1 MALLERLQILI
12 DADAKGAVREFDKA
26 GQAAD
31 RLDAQLE
38 KGAAKTSAKLT
49 SIGTKAVIGGT
60 IVLGGLFKLAQASEE
75 AEIQQLKLENSV
87 KNSDQAFSNGGKALR
102 DLAGD
107 LQKVT
112 AADGDAIV
120 GAESLLVQ
128 FGLTEDQVKKIT
140 PLVVDLSRKLGI
152 DLDAA
157 AKMVGKSV
165 GGSAGALKKA
175 GIEVDAT
182 RIKTDA
188 YAATVDALSGSVG
201 GFAKNEGKTFAG
213 QIEIL
218 KNNLGD
224 LGESV
229 GKGAAGVFGD
239 LAKGANGFIGTL
251 NDINPAIGDSVGRL
265 GAIGGIAATAVGGLA
280 VVAGQFDK
288 VKTAAFNAEGGLTR
302 FGKAAKG
309 IGIAA
314 GVFAIYEIAQAIDN
328 AKTSSFEF
336 EKAVGDLGNAKGAKE
351 LGKAFSAAE
360 QESKSL
366 IDTLGSVGPEDL
378 FFDQRVSVEGFDIGL
393 SDVKRTLED
402 LSNSGNITALSNAIA
417 VLENNTTGSAENLAY
432 LRDELKQYKKQ
443 VKDSAGATA
452 AATIAQRDQNKAVQD
467 AVGALDAEN
476 ATFEGIQKTLG
487 DYEKK
492 IRSLDDAYEVAQ
504 IGAKAFGD
512 SIEQSTG
519 LDDIAGATVNLSDKL
534 RTLNVDLAGLP
545 KNFNDA
551 FDPTKITEGSGKA
564 IESLLAIGDVV
575 TKQFQTLIGSGQEQL
590 IPGLAAQYRDTITKA
605 LQAAGIPPDQ
615 IKQYLGLA
623 GLNDEQIQVALKV
636 TQVEEQL
643 ALVKQRLALFQ
654 TDLDNAPKS
663 VRVAIDEALLAGD
676 VAKANALI
684 EGATRPRT
692 AEVKVAVK
700 AAPEAS
706 ESYTVVVTPN
716 APVPGNARD
725 KRGRRKGAPKG
736 EAPSPPS
743 ASLGGRALG
752 GPLAKGQGSM
762 VNEIG
767 AEMFVPSSSGFVMDS
782 DDSKALVRGVE
793 AMLAGGGG
801 NTFNITTTDPMLT
814 ATEVVRKQRDAAYL
828 IGR

>member
-26 GQAAD
+26 GAAAD
-31 RLDAQLE
+31 KLDAKLE
-38 KGAAKTSAKLT
+38 SGAAKTSAKLT
-49 SIGTKAVIGGT
+49 SIGTKAAIGGT

-75 AEIQQLKLENSV
+75 AEIQQVKLDNSI
-87 KNSDQAFSNGGKALR
+87 KNSDNSFKNGGKALR
-102 DLAGD
+102 DLADD

-128 FGLTEDQVKKIT
+128 FGLTEEQVKNIT

-152 DLDAA
+152 DLDTA

-239 LAKGANGFIGTL
+239 LAEGANGFIGAL
-251 NDINPAIGDSVGRL
+251 NDINPAIGDSVGRI

-280 VVAGQFDK
+280 VVVGQFDK
-288 VKTAAFNAEGGLTR
+288 VRTAAFNAEGGLTR
-302 FGKAAKG
+302 FGKAAG
-309 IGIAA
+309 AIGGAA
-314 GVFAIYEIAQAIDN
+314 LIFTLYSIGEAIKDAQVN
-328 AKTSSFEF
+328 SLEF
-336 EKAVGDLGNAKGAKE
+336 QKAVGNLADAEGPQE
-351 LGKAFSAAE
+351 LGKAFRDAE
-360 QESKSL
+360 QDSKNL
-366 IDTLGSVGPEDL
+366 LDELARFVDPLGKSDNPFLAG
-378 FFDQRVSVEGFDIGL
+378 RVAVEGYDVSL
-393 SDVKRTLED
+393 SDVDRTLAS
-402 LSNSGNITALSNAIA
+402 LSKSGNISALSKAIA
-417 VLENNTTGSAENLAY
+417 VLETNTKGSKQ
-432 LRDELKQYKKQ
+432 ELKDLAEVVKPYKEQ
-443 VKDSAGATA
+443 VRDSAGATA
-452 AATIAQRDQNKAVQD
+452 QATIAQRDQTKAVQESID
-467 AVGALDAEN
+467 AFDSQE
-476 ATFEGIQKTLG
+476 ATFEGIQKTVA

-492 IRSLDDAYEVAQ
+492 IRSLDDAYEAAQ
-504 IGAKAFGD
+504 TGAKAFGD
-512 SIEQSTG
+512 SIERSTE
-519 LDDIAGATVNLSDKL
+519 LDNLAGAAVNVSDRL
-534 RTLNVDLAGLP
+534 RTINDDLSALP
-545 KNFNDA
+545 KSFQDA
-551 FDPTKITEGSGKA
+551 FDSTKITEGSGKA
-564 IESLLAIGDVV
+564 IESLLAIGDAV
-575 TKQFQTLIGSGQEQL
+575 TKQFQALIVSGDEQL

-623 GLNDEQIQVALKV
+623 GLSDEKIQIALQV

-643 ALVKQRLALFQ
+643 ALIKQRLALFQ
-654 TDLDNAPKS
+654 TDLSEAPQE
-663 VRVAIDEALLAGD
+663 VRVEIDKALLAGD
-676 VAKANALI
+676 TARANALI
-684 EGATRPRT
+684 DQATRPRT
-692 AEVKVAVK
+692 VSVYVATPLEQQYNTRGVTAERTAQ
-700 AAPEAS
+700 
-706 ESYTVVVTPN
+706 
-716 APVPGNARD
+716 RQ
-725 KRGRRKGAPKG
+725 GRR
-736 EAPSPPS
+736 
-743 ASLGGRALG
+743 RALG

-762 VNEIG
+762 VNEMG
-767 AEMFVPSSSGFVMDS
+767 AEMFVPTSSGFVMDS

-801 NTFNITTTDPMLT
+801 NTFNITTTDPMLS
-814 ATEVVRKQRDAAYL
+814 AAEIVRRQRDAQFL
-828 IGR
+828 LGR